1 MMSSMERTV
10 LAKERMFEM
19 RRVLKVQ
26 YVKVSV
32 KRGIDG
38 SELGMNGWEWT
49 CMVRRRVSD
58 FEAIGPK
65 MKF

>member
-1 MMSSMERTV
+1 M
-10 LAKERMFEM
+10 LAKERMFEIG
-19 RRVLKVQ
+19 RVSKVQ
-26 YVKVSV
+26 YVRGSV

-58 FEAIGPK
+58 FNVIGAK